1 MSKTAK
7 ELKKELFY
15 KKENG
20 VDALSED
27 TVKAADD
34 FCEGYKKFLFNC
46 KTEREVAEWAVKKA
60 EAAGFKPFDP
70 FGEPLKAGEKVYIL
84 NRNKSIILALRV
96 KSLLMRAFAFPQ
108 HTLIPHE

>member
-46 KTEREVAEWAVKKA
+46 KTEREVAEWAVKRPRLQA
-60 EAAGFKPFDP
+60 
-70 FGEPLKAGEKVYIL
+70 L
-84 NRNKSIILALRV
+84 NRLTLSE
-96 KSLLMRAFAFPQ
+96 SLLKPAKRF
-108 HTLIPHE
+108 IS